1 MEEAMR
7 LQGDV
12 PFGWVQSLQSW
23 FSAKAAER
31 RERDA
36 ARVDRRLGG
45 CEPRLRL
52 LRIDQEGVAAER
64 NFDLDL
70 NWAVLMLEGQM
81 TLDVDGRNVPLA
93 AGDVQVGSAG
103 RAARIRAGGAGAFLL
118 VDRDCA
124 PTPAWPMSV
133 RGLA

>member
-7 LQGDV
+7 LTGDV
-12 PFGWVQSLQSW
+12 PFGWMLSLQTW
-23 FSAKAAER
+23 LSAR
-31 RERDA
+31 TA
-36 ARVDRRLGG
+36 ARRRRAAPRAHRPAQTG
-45 CEPRLRL
+45 EARLRL
-52 LRIDQEGVAAER
+52 LRIDQCGVAAER
-64 NFDLDL
+64 DFDLDL

-81 TLDVDGRNVPLA
+81 TLDLDGRDVPLA

-118 VDRDCA
+118 VDRERA
-124 PTPAWPMSV
+124 ATPAWPISV

>member
-7 LQGDV
+7 LQGDS
-12 PFGWVQSLQSW
+12 PFGWMLSLQTW
-23 FSAKAAER
+23 LSARAAKW

-36 ARVDRRLGG
+36 GRADRRAG
-45 CEPRLRL
+45 CGEARLRL
-52 LRIDQEGVAAER
+52 LRIDGRGVAAER
-64 NFDLDL
+64 DFDLDL

-81 TLDVDGRNVPLA
+81 TLDLDGRHVPLQ

-118 VDRDCA
+118 VDKPCA
-124 PTPAWPMSV
+124 PTPAWPISV